1 MAVAFSERAGL
12 ICLGCEE
19 ICETLAGT
27 GVTALL
33 GLATLVLFI
42 QGGVAVRPQKLG
54 GRRFDPRRVTIV
66 EVG

>member
-1 MAVAFSERAGL
+1 MR
-12 ICLGCEE
+12 CEE